1 MNFLKTYNHFFEKYF
16 PSPLTITLGL
26 TLLTFLLAHFLTP
39 SESSF
44 TEYSGTL
51 AIYWFEGLWQENLLA
66 FTIHMM
72 LILVLGHIL
81 ALSKPAQ
88 NLINFGLKFCT
99 NTGNAALIITFST
112 IIVSMFNWGLCLI
125 FGAIFAR
132 KIGEHFQKNERKLNY
147 PLIGSAA
154 YVGMMAWHGGLSGS
168 APLTVAGANHSLIA
182 EMGIIPIQ
190 STILSVMNLSVS
202 ISLLIVLPILFYFL
216 GKKSKYA
223 SSLKLR
229 YKNVNLKE
237 TFHATPA
244 QKFEQNNLVGIFIGM
259 MILLVFIF
267 LGIKNIQ
274 QGGSFLNILN
284 LQTTNLMLLGLCFL
298 LHGNIQSLNKALQEA
313 ISGVSG
319 ILIQFPLYF
328 GIMGMM
334 ANSGMVETLS
344 TAVIQYA
351 NEFTLPIFTFIS
363 AGIVNIFIPSG
374 GGQWQIQGPLIAES
388 AMRIGVDLPK
398 MVMALSYG
406 DQITNMLQPFW
417 ALPLLGITGLKAKE
431 ILPYT
436 LLMFLVGSFIFLLGL
451 IIF

>member
-1 MNFLKTYNHFFEKYF
+1 MNFLKAYNHFFEKYF

-26 TLLTFLLAHFLTP
+26 TLFTFLLAHIL
-39 SESSF
+39 SNNESSF
-44 TEYSGTL
+44 VEYSGTL

-88 NLINFGLKFCT
+88 YLIDFGLKFCT
-99 NTGNAALIITFST
+99 NTANAAFIITFAT
-112 IIVSMFNWGLCLI
+112 IIVSMFNWGLGLI

-147 PLIGSAA
+147 PLIGAAA
-154 YVGMMAWHGGLSGS
+154 YTGMMVWHGGLSGS

-190 STILSVMNLSVS
+190 STILSVMNLSIS
-202 ISLLIVLPILFYFL
+202 ITLLIVLPILFYFL
-216 GKKSKYA
+216 GKKSKQA
-223 SSLKLR
+223 STLKLR

-267 LGIKNIQ
+267 LGIQNIQ

-298 LHGNIQSLNKALQEA
+298 LHGNIQSLNKALQNA

-328 GIMGMM
+328 GIMGIMSQ
-334 ANSGMVETLS
+334 SGMVEILS
-344 TAVIQYA
+344 KSVIQYA
-351 NEFTLPIFTFIS
+351 NEFTLPIFTFVS
-363 AGIVNIFIPSG
+363 AGLVNIFIPSG

-388 AMRIGVDLPK
+388 ALNIGVDLPK

-436 LLMFLVGSFIFLLGL
+436 LLMFLIGSFIFLLGL